1 MAIIP
6 RPDVL
11 YLGEAVQTN
20 TVWGFSPKAEEQPQ
34 VYIDEMM
41 SALFTPPEHSFNH
54 PEMREDLELDTL
66 VDKAFEPNY
75 SKEFVRKVFS
85 SAPTKRDVILDRQ
98 KTLEILF
105 QNADERKRI
114 GDVAQ
119 SLNGII
125 KTLLDIDKQKRLR
138 DFAYTGGLLAAEV
151 TLLSGYVDMIHSLGE
166 LPELSQ
172 ALRQLR
178 EFGRTIKTSEDFQ
191 ELEQYS
197 TAFRNR
203 YTFTL
208 EVAVDPV
215 GAVTGLNIV
224 SINTSGSF
232 TRNGFLP
239 NLRGRRVLQ
248 KLRVDN
254 YEIVAQAID
263 KIVNKNLKQISEA
276 SFLLGPLD
284 FYLSA
289 LRFYD
294 QMEAK
299 GVTLTLPE
307 IIDMKERATFI
318 PGVRNP
324 LLLYKKGEKRIEK
337 GNDIVPNDISYDAQK
352 RVRIISGPNSGGKT
366 VYLKAVGIATVLA
379 QNGMR
384 IPAQVDGQPCKISAV
399 DELYTVFVSREE
411 TTADAGGQLEYQA
424 KQVLKVLKRLTQ
436 YSLVLFDEIGRGT
449 SEDEGTDFCFDNI
462 VHPLALSSE
471 GPIGSAAYFST
482 HLHHFAERADSLEGV
497 ENYQAEI
504 VKKDTGQ
511 LTPTYRMISGMAGK
525 SYAKLVEGRVGL
537 GKDNV
542 DGLIRQRR
550 ERGTL

>member
-1 MAIIP
+1 M
-6 RPDVL
+6 
-11 YLGEAVQTN
+11 
-20 TVWGFSPKAEEQPQ
+20 
-34 VYIDEMM
+34 
-41 SALFTPPEHSFNH
+41 
-54 PEMREDLELDTL
+54 
-66 VDKAFEPNY
+66 
-75 SKEFVRKVFS
+75 
-85 SAPTKRDVILDRQ
+85 
-98 KTLEILF
+98 
-105 QNADERKRI
+105 
-114 GDVAQ
+114 
-119 SLNGII
+119 
-125 KTLLDIDKQKRLR
+125 
-138 DFAYTGGLLAAEV
+138 
-151 TLLSGYVDMIHSLGE
+151 
-166 LPELSQ
+166 
-172 ALRQLR
+172 
-178 EFGRTIKTSEDFQ
+178 
-191 ELEQYS
+191 
-197 TAFRNR
+197 
-203 YTFTL
+203 
-208 EVAVDPV
+208 EVAVDAV

-224 SINTSGSF
+224 GINTSGSF

-239 NLRGRRVLQ
+239 NLRGRGVLG
-248 KLRVDN
+248 KLGVDH

-289 LRFYD
+289 LNFYD
-294 QMEAK
+294 QM
-299 GVTLTLPE
+299 GVKSVVLTLPE

-399 DELYTVFVSREE
+399 DGLYTVFVSREE

-424 KQVLKVLKRLTQ
+424 KQVLKVLKRLTPH
-436 YSLVLFDEIGRGT
+436 SLVLFDEIGRGT

-462 VHPLALSSE
+462 IHPLTLSSE

-482 HLHHFAERADSLEGV
+482 HLHHFAERADRVGGV

-504 VKKDTGQ
+504 VRGDHEQ
-511 LTPTYRMISGMAGK
+511 LAPTYRMIPGRAGK
-525 SYAKLVEGRVGL
+525 SYAKLVEGKVGL

-542 DGLIRQRR
+542 DSLIRERR
-550 ERGTL
+550 ERGNL

>member
-1 MAIIP
+1 MSVIP
-6 RPDVL
+6 RPDIL
-11 YLGEAVQTN
+11 YLGEAVPTN

-34 VYIDEMM
+34 VYIDEMI
-41 SALFTPPEHSFNH
+41 SALFSQSEHSFNH

-66 VDKAFEPNY
+66 VDKAFEPDY
-75 SKEFVRKVFS
+75 CKDFVRKVFS
-85 SAPTKRDVILDRQ
+85 SAPTRRDIILDRQ
-98 KTLEILF
+98 QTLETLF
-105 QNADERKRI
+105 QNADERKRV

-119 SLNGII
+119 SLNGIV
-125 KTLLDIDKQKRLR
+125 KTLLDIDKQKRVR
-138 DFAYTGGLLAAEV
+138 NFAYTGGLLAAEV
-151 TLLSGYVDMIHSLGE
+151 TLLSSYVDIVNSLGE
-166 LPELSQ
+166 LPESSQ

-178 EFGRTIKTSEDFQ
+178 EFGRVVKASQDFQ

-208 EVAVDPV
+208 EVAVDAV

-239 NLRGRRVLQ
+239 NLRGRGVLG
-248 KLRVDN
+248 KLGVDN

-289 LRFYD
+289 LRFYE

-299 GVTLTLPE
+299 GIVLTLPE
-307 IIDMKERATFI
+307 ITGVEERATFI

-324 LLLYKKGEKRIEK
+324 LLLFKKGEKRIEK
-337 GNDIVPNDISYDAQK
+337 GDNIVPNDVSYDAQR

-384 IPAQVDGQPCKISAV
+384 IPAQVDGQPCKMSVV
-399 DELYTVFVSREE
+399 DGLYTVFVSREE

-424 KQVLKVLKRLTQ
+424 KQVLKVLKKLTP

-482 HLHHFAERADSLEGV
+482 HLHHFAERADSVEGV

-504 VKKDTGQ
+504 VKGDNGQ
-511 LTPTYRMISGMAGK
+511 LAPTYRMISGRARK

-542 DGLIRQRR
+542 DGLIRERR
-550 ERGTL
+550 EKGTL

>member
-1 MAIIP
+1 MSVIP
-6 RPDVL
+6 IPDIL
-11 YLGEAVQTN
+11 YLGEATPTN

-41 SALFTPPEHSFNH
+41 SALFTQPEHSFNH

-66 VDKAFEPNY
+66 VEKAFEPDY
-75 SKEFVRKVFS
+75 SKDFVRKVFA
-85 SAPTKRDVILDRQ
+85 SAPTLKDVILDRQ
-98 KTLEILF
+98 QTLETLF
-105 QNADERKRI
+105 QNANERKRV

-119 SLNGII
+119 SLNAIVR
-125 KTLLDIDKQKRLR
+125 TLLDIDQQERLHN
-138 DFAYTGGLLAAEV
+138 FAYTGGLLAAEV
-151 TLLSGYVDMIHSLGE
+151 TVLSGYVDVINSLGE
-166 LPELSQ
+166 LSESSQ

-178 EFGRTIKTSEDFQ
+178 EFGRVVKASQDFQ

-208 EVAVDPV
+208 EVTVDAV
-215 GAVTGLNIV
+215 GAVTKLNIV

-239 NLRGRRVLQ
+239 NLQGRGVLG
-248 KLRVDN
+248 KLGVDN

-263 KIVNKNLKQISEA
+263 KIVNKNLEQISET

-289 LRFYD
+289 LRFYE

-299 GVTLTLPE
+299 GIVLTLPE
-307 IIDMKERATFI
+307 ITDIEERATFI

-337 GNDIVPNDISYDAQK
+337 GSDIVPNDVSYNAQR

-384 IPAQVDGQPCKISAV
+384 IPAQVDAHPCKMSIV
-399 DELYTVFVSREE
+399 DGLYTVFVSREE

-424 KQVLKVLKRLTQ
+424 KQVLKVLKKLTP

-449 SEDEGTDFCFDNI
+449 SEDEGADFCFDNI

-471 GPIGSAAYFST
+471 GSIGSAAYFST
-482 HLHHFAERADSLEGV
+482 HLHHFAERADSVEGV

-504 VKKDTGQ
+504 VRRDNGP
-511 LTPTYRMISGMAGK
+511 LAPTYRIISGRAGK

-542 DGLIRQRR
+542 DRLIRERR
-550 ERGTL
+550 EKGTL

>member
-1 MAIIP
+1 MIIP
-6 RPDVL
+6 RPDIL
-11 YLGEAVQTN
+11 YLGEAVPTN

-41 SALFTPPEHSFNH
+41 SALFTQPEDSFNH

-66 VDKAFEPNY
+66 VDKAFEPDY
-75 SKEFVRKVFS
+75 SKEFVRKAFS
-85 SAPTKRDVILDRQ
+85 SAPTRREVILDRQ
-98 KTLEILF
+98 QTLETLF
-105 QNADERKRI
+105 QNPEERRRM
-114 GDVAQ
+114 GEVAQ
-119 SLNGII
+119 SLNGIV

-138 DFAYTGGLLAAEV
+138 NFAYTGGLLAAEV
-151 TLLSGYVDMIHSLGE
+151 TLLSGYVDVINSLCE
-166 LPELSQ
+166 LPESSE
-172 ALRQLR
+172 ALRQLGD
-178 EFGRTIKTSEDFQ
+178 FGRAVKASDNFR

-197 TAFRNR
+197 DAFRNR

-208 EVAVDPV
+208 EVAVDAV
-215 GAVTGLNIV
+215 GAVTGMNIV
-224 SINTSGSF
+224 GINESGRF
-232 TRNGFLP
+232 TKGGLVQ
-239 NLRGRRVLQ
+239 NLQGRRVLG
-248 KLRVDN
+248 KLGVDN
-254 YEIVAQAID
+254 YGIVAQAID

-284 FYLSA
+284 LYLSA
-289 LRFYD
+289 LDFYD

-299 GVTLTLPE
+299 GVELTLPE
-307 IIDMKERATFI
+307 ITEMEERATFI

-324 LLLYKKGEKRIEK
+324 LLLYKKGDKRIEK
-337 GNDIVPNDISYDAQK
+337 GSDIVPNDVSYDDER

-366 VYLKAVGIATVLA
+366 VYIKAAGIATVLA

-384 IPAQVDGQPCKISAV
+384 IPAQVDGQPCKMSVV
-399 DELYTVFVSREE
+399 DGLYTVFVSREE

-424 KQVLKVLKRLTQ
+424 KQVKGVLKKITP

-449 SEDEGTDFCFDNI
+449 SEDEGTEFCFDNI
-462 VHPLALSSE
+462 IHPLALSSE

-482 HLHHFAERADSLEGV
+482 HLHHFAERADPVEGV

-504 VKKDTGQ
+504 VKREGE
-511 LTPTYRMISGMAGK
+511 LTPTYRIIPGRAGK

-537 GKDNV
+537 GKENV
-542 DGLIRQRR
+542 DGLIRERR

>member
-1 MAIIP
+1 MGVIA
-6 RPDVL
+6 RPDLL
-11 YLGEAVQTN
+11 YLRATAPAN
-20 TVWGFSPKAEEQPQ
+20 ILWGFSPKAEEQPQ
-34 VYIDEMM
+34 AYIDEML
-41 SALFTPPEHSFNH
+41 SALFTSPEESFNH
-54 PEMREDLELDTL
+54 PELRVDLELDTII
-66 VDKAFEPNY
+66 DKAFEPAY
-75 SKEFVRKVFS
+75 SKDFVRKVFA

-98 KTLEILF
+98 QTLETLF
-105 QNADERKRI
+105 QNPEERNKVGTI
-114 GDVAQ
+114 AQ

-125 KTLLDIDKQKRLR
+125 KTLLDLDKQKKLR
-138 DFAYTGGLLAAEV
+138 NFAYTGSLLAAEV
-151 TLLSGYVDMIHSLGE
+151 TLLSGYVDVINSLGE
-166 LPELSQ
+166 LPESSQ
-172 ALRQLR
+172 ALHQLK
-178 EFGRTIKTSEDFQ
+178 EFGRAVKASEDFQ

-208 EVAVDPV
+208 EVAVDAV
-215 GAVTGLNIV
+215 GAVTRINIV
-224 SINTSGSF
+224 GINESDRF
-232 TRNGFLP
+232 TRKRLVP
-239 NLRGRRVLQ
+239 NLQGNRILDHLG
-248 KLRVDN
+248 VDN

-289 LRFYD
+289 LRFYE

-299 GVTLTLPE
+299 GIALTLPE
-307 IIDMKERATFI
+307 ITDLEERATFI
-318 PGVRNP
+318 PGLRNP
-324 LLLYKKGEKRIEK
+324 LLLYKKGEKKIEK
-337 GNDIVPNDISYDAQK
+337 GNDIVPNDVSYDARR
-352 RVRIISGPNSGGKT
+352 RVKIISGPNSGGKT

-379 QNGMR
+379 QNGLR
-384 IPAQVDGQPCKISAV
+384 IPAQVDGQPCKLSVV
-399 DELYTVFVSREE
+399 DGLYTVFVSREE

-424 KQVLKVLKRLTQ
+424 KQVLKVLKQLTP

-462 VHPLALSSE
+462 VHPLVLSSE

-482 HLHHFAERADSLEGV
+482 HLHHFAERADSVEGV

-504 VKKDTGQ
+504 VKGDNEQ
-511 LTPTYRMISGMAGK
+511 LAPTYRMISGRAGK

-542 DGLIRQRR
+542 DRLIRERR
-550 ERGTL
+550 EKGTL

>member
-1 MAIIP
+1 MAVIP
-6 RPDVL
+6 RPDIL
-11 YLGEAVQTN
+11 YLGETVPTN
-20 TVWGFSPKAEEQPQ
+20 TVWGFNPKAEEQPQ
-34 VYIDEMM
+34 AYIDEMM
-41 SALFTPPEHSFNH
+41 SALFTQPEHSFNH

-66 VDKAFEPNY
+66 VDKAFEPDY

-85 SAPTKRDVILDRQ
+85 SAPTKRDVIFDRQ
-98 KTLEILF
+98 QTLETLF
-105 QNADERKRI
+105 QNADERKRVR
-114 GDVAQ
+114 DVAQ
-119 SLNGII
+119 SLNGIV

-138 DFAYTGGLLAAEV
+138 NFAYTGGLLAAEV
-151 TLLSGYVDMIHSLGE
+151 TLLSGYVEVINSLGE
-166 LPELSQ
+166 LPEPSQ

-178 EFGRTIKTSEDFQ
+178 EFGRVVKASQDFQ

-197 TAFRNR
+197 AAFRNR

-208 EVAVDPV
+208 EVAVDAV

-224 SINTSGSF
+224 GINTSGSF
-232 TRNGFLP
+232 TRYGFLP
-239 NLRGRRVLQ
+239 NLRGRRILG
-248 KLRVDN
+248 KLRVDH

-289 LRFYD
+289 LRFYE

-299 GVTLTLPE
+299 GIVLTLPE
-307 IIDMKERATFI
+307 ITDMEKRATFI

-337 GNDIVPNDISYDAQK
+337 GSDIVPNDVSYDAQR

-379 QNGMR
+379 QNGLR
-384 IPAQVDGQPCKISAV
+384 IPAQVDGQPCKMSVV
-399 DELYTVFVSREE
+399 DGLYTVFVSREE

-424 KQVLKVLKRLTQ
+424 KQVLKVLKQLTP

-462 VHPLALSSE
+462 IHPLALSSE
-471 GPIGSAAYFST
+471 GPMGSAAYFST
-482 HLHHFAERADSLEGV
+482 HLHHFAERADQVERV

-504 VKKDTGQ
+504 VRGNDGQ
-511 LTPTYRMISGMAGK
+511 LAPTYRMVSGRAGK

-537 GKDNV
+537 GRDNV
-542 DGLIRQRR
+542 DGLIRERR